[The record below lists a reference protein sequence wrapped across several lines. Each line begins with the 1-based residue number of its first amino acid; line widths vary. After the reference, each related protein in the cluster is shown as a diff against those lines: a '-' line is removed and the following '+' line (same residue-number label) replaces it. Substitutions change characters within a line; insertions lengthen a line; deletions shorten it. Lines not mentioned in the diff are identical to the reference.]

1 LESIFAVAVSLAGPN
16 ESIWSK
22 KCFGRIGKVK
32 TPFVETG
39 LTFGFI
45 PFEIHA

>member
-1 LESIFAVAVSLAGPN
+1 LESIFAVAVSLACPN
-16 ESIWSK
+16 ESIWIK

-32 TPFVETG
+32 TLFFETG
-39 LTFGFI
+39 RTSGFI